1 MTPQSRSPRTPEEL
15 AGGAGE
21 VCSTWVTAAGLVHIA
36 ETTFPTGGRS
46 QEQDAVITALVVHY
60 RCLVNFVAGDYNGK
74 WHRNDVCP
82 EDFVGR
88 PWWSTDDDLDRVMR
102 ARLRV
107 LNTEVQHIS
116 WERLEDRMT
125 LWPFG
130 YLIREVNAALCEFT
144 EVLVNQGAPGADRFA
159 SARSVT
165 HPLLPYK
172 VFDRISYIEPA
183 APR

>member
-1 MTPQSRSPRTPEEL
+1 MASLSRSPRTPEDLER
-15 AGGAGE
+15 GARE
-21 VCSTWVTAAGLVHIA
+21 ICSTWVTAAELVHIA
-36 ETTFPTGGRS
+36 ETTFPTMGRS
-46 QEQDAVITALVVHY
+46 QEQEAVITALVVHY
-60 RCLVNFVAGDYNGK
+60 RCLVNFVAGDYGGN
-74 WHRNDVCP
+74 WRRNDVCP

-116 WERLEDRMT
+116 WERLGNRMT

-130 YLIREVNAALCEFT
+130 YLIREVNAVLCEFT
-144 EVLVNQGAPGADRFA
+144 EVLVNQGSPGAGEFIRT
-159 SARSVT
+159 RSVT
-165 HPLLPYK
+165 HPLLPSK
-172 VFDRISYIEPA
+172 LFDRISYIEPA